1 MAVVAVVWA
10 KTKNMTLLGKY
21 VTNPLPSPT
30 HWLTTGVVKYK
41 DKLSQDDNTC
51 RVISGVVGI

>member
-1 MAVVAVVWA
+1 MAVVAI

-21 VTNPLPSPT
+21 GVVTNPLPSPT

-51 RVISGVVGI
+51 RVISGDHLLV